1 MSKKNLSIAQR
12 IHNAQASQAVENT
25 KAAHSYLHGRAD
37 ATGEWANIWAR
48 SDEISWAHQFGRM
61 RGWDQVWFGSVTQY
75 DLMSFENWLETI
87 AAYPEVGGK
96 DPRPI
101 MECSV
106 HTLVTDI
113 IEVADDGKTARA
125 SFITPGVIHSVLTPE
140 KERYCNILWERYGS
154 DFILEDGEW
163 KYLHEQVCPDLP
175 GRLDCVNW
183 ASESYAKLKAG
194 NDNPAGQATLGAPP
208 PVSDP
213 GPLHEPYSPLQKPQN
228 TCPWP
233 EPYETMDENNTYTPP
248 GAIRNYSSWSHGEGK
263 VISRNLNEY

>member
-1 MSKKNLSIAQR
+1 MSKHDMTMSQR
-12 IHNAQASQAVENT
+12 IRNAASSQAVENV

-37 ATGEWANIWAR
+37 ATTEWRDIWSR
-48 SDEISWAHQFGRM
+48 RYDCSWAHQFGRM
-61 RGWDQVWFGSVTQY
+61 RGFEQVWFGSVTQY
-75 DLMSFENWLETI
+75 DMMSFENWLETVNR
-87 AAYPEVGGK
+87 YPEIGGK

-113 IEVADDGKTARA
+113 IEVAEDGQSARA

-140 KERYCNILWERYGS
+140 GARYCNILWERYGS
-154 DFILEDGEW
+154 DFVLENGDW
-163 KYLHEQVCPDLP
+163 KYLHEHVCPDLP

-183 ASESYAKLKAG
+183 AAESYAKLRGG

-213 GPLHEPYSPLQKPQN
+213 GPLHEPYSPLQPPQN

-233 EPYETMDENNTYTPP
+233 EPYKTLDEDNTYTPP
-248 GAIRNYSSWSHGEGK
+248 GEIREFRSWNPGEGK
-263 VISRNLNEY
+263 VIERALNEY